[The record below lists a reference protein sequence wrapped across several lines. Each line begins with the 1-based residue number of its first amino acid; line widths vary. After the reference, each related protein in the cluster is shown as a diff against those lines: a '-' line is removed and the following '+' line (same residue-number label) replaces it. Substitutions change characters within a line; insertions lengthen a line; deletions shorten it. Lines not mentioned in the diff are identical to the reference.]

1 MFRLSALWL
10 FHILINTC
18 FSSEP
23 DLSIHFSRQMVQKV
37 SGLAAGELKHAF
49 WLDLESGTGSTA
61 NLSLN
66 LALPFSEIPGSISV
80 NGGTRKVSDLLTPVC
95 NRAGEIFENA
105 SCAAD
110 GTGRPQ
116 DGIKLRVRIPFAM
129 RILEDSGKTLHL
141 QSHNKP
147 EISASYDADIQRY
160 LQLVSQ
166 AADISARV
174 EAIYRD
180 ETTPWEQ
187 QRPKVE
193 VLIRDLRAVKAL
205 TTRFESRSAFFAI
218 PDAATIRR
226 LLAQARVEET
236 LRQAVST
243 SGASLEQMVLG
254 DDLRVSLKVNQVA
267 RVFAPYMPG
276 VVMSKM
282 EVQMLSRE
290 GSDAVPYL
298 LLEGEVR

>member
-10 FHILINTC
+10 VLFLINN
-18 FSSEP
+18 SISAEP
-23 DLSIHFSRQMVQKV
+23 DLSIHLSRQMVQKV

-80 NGGTRKVSDLLTPVC
+80 NGSTRKISDLLTPLC

-116 DGIKLRVRIPFAM
+116 DGIKLRVRISFGM

-160 LQLVSQ
+160 LGLVSQ
-166 AADISARV
+166 AADVSARV

-193 VLIRDLRAVKAL
+193 VLIRDLRTVKAL
-205 TTRFESRSAFFAI
+205 ITRFESRSAFFAI

-236 LRQAVST
+236 LRQSITA
-243 SGASLEQMVLG
+243 SGASLEQLVLG
-254 DDLRVSLKVNQVA
+254 DDLRISLKMNQVA

-276 VVMSKM
+276 VIMSKM